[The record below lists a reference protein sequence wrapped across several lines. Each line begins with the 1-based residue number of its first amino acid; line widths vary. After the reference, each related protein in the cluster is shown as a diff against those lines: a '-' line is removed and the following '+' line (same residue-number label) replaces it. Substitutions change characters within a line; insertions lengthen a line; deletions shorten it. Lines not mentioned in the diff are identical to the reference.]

1 MDLSSLSLDALA
13 AAVLGAPSLLLFFE
27 VVLAKSRVGGSQ
39 VDGHEAPPNYR
50 VLIPAHD
57 EEGGIEACLRAL
69 IPHLPS
75 PQAALVVA
83 DNCSDETASIAAA
96 LGVEVLTRDDS
107 EHRGKGYAL
116 KYGLEHLALDPPE
129 CVVFLDADCAYS
141 RGGPRQLAALAIQSG
156 RPTQGLFLME
166 AEGQSPLG
174 VRAAAFAV
182 RLKNELRV
190 RGLSRISGTV
200 SLQGSSFALPWPA
213 CTAVPPPVDELA
225 EDAVWGWRLADRGWP
240 PLFSEETRCEGRL
253 AVGED
258 ATRIQRARWERGTLL
273 GAWRVLPLVLLR
285 SLFRGRLSV
294 SVLALDG
301 LVPPLSI
308 LALACSLLALFG
320 GLMNGFQAVSLAP
333 LSLLLSAVF
342 IAWFRVG
349 RDLIAARELSALL
362 GHALV
367 RIVRLP
373 STVFSGNE
381 WRRTPREQV
390 TEE

>member
-13 AAVLGAPSLLLFFE
+13 AVVLGVPSLLLFFE
-27 VVLAKSRVGGSQ
+27 VVLAKSREDDSQ
-39 VDGHEAPPNYR
+39 IDGHEAHPNYR

-75 PQAALVVA
+75 PQTALVVA

-96 LGVEVLTRDDS
+96 LGVEVLSRDDS

-116 KYGLEHLALDPPE
+116 KHGLEHLALDPPE
-129 CVVFLDADCAYS
+129 CVVFLDADCTYL
-141 RGGPRQLAALAIQSG
+141 RGGPRQLAALAIRSG

-166 AEGQSPLG
+166 AEDQGSLG

-182 RLKNELRV
+182 RLKNDLRV
-190 RGLSRISGTV
+190 RGLSRISGAV
-200 SLQGSSFALPWPA
+200 SLQGSSFALPWSA
-213 CTAVPPPVDELA
+213 CAAAPPPVAELA

-273 GAWRVLPLVLLR
+273 GAWRVLPLILMR
-285 SLFRGRLSV
+285 SLLKGRLSV
-294 SVLALDG
+294 SALALDG

-308 LALACSLLALFG
+308 LAFGCALFALLG
-320 GLMNGFQAVSLAP
+320 GLVNGFQAISLTP
-333 LSLLLSAVF
+333 ISLLLSAVF

-362 GHALV
+362 VHALV

-381 WRRTPREQV
+381 WRRTPRERV